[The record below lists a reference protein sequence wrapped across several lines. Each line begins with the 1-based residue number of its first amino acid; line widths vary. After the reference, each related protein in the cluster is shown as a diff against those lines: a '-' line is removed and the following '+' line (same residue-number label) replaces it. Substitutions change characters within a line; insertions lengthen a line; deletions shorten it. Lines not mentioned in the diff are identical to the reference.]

1 MHDKVQKV
9 LLGCGGGVSELLN
22 NEKLGVTELVF
33 ELNAFKAKIK
43 GAFTGC
49 TVALVIYYA
58 LEINSV
64 GRPMAGH

>member
-43 GAFTGC
+43 GAFNRLHCCFGNLLC
-49 TVALVIYYA
+49 P
-58 LEINSV
+58 
-64 GRPMAGH
+64 RD